1 MESLILGLFLAQLI
15 ACLALGIDLLWAL
28 SVGYV
33 LFWGYGVLRGHG
45 PLGVVKMSLGGIGKV
60 KNVLITFIFIGM
72 LTATW
77 RASGTLAAIICYA
90 ARAIRPDIFLL
101 LTFLLNCGVS
111 FLTGTAFG
119 TSATMG
125 MVCMTMAAAMG
136 LWSQLCL
143 QNETQSLYRKTIAL
157 QTQVENRDLAQARNS
172 AEELL
177 SRWDRAEPRL
187 CLFLNHNTLEE
198 CRKLIVLL
206 PGLCTEENAGTA
218 AALCRSL
225 QDSLQSLAQAE
236 QFLWEN
242 IL

>member
-1 MESLILGLFLAQLI
+1 MKRFAAALAI
-15 ACLALGIDLLWAL
+15 
-28 SVGYV
+28 
-33 LFWGYGVLRGHG
+33 
-45 PLGVVKMSLGGIGKV
+45 
-60 KNVLITFIFIGM
+60 
-72 LTATW
+72 
-77 RASGTLAAIICYA
+77 
-90 ARAIRPDIFLL
+90 LL
-101 LTFLLNCGVS
+101 L
-111 FLTGTAFG
+111 
-119 TSATMG
+119 
-125 MVCMTMAAAMG
+125 AAAMG

-157 QTQVENRDLAQARNS
+157 QAQVENLDLAQARNS

-206 PGLCTEENAGTA
+206 PGLCTEESAGTA

-225 QDSLQSLAQAE
+225 QDRLQSLAQGE
-236 QFLWEN
+236 QLRWEN